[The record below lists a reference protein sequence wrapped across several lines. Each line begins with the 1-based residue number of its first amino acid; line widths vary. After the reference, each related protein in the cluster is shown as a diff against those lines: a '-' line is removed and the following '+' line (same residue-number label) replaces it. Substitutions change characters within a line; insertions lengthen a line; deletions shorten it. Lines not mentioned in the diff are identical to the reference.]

1 MAADGSIV
9 INTEI
14 DTKDAQKELNKLQNQ
29 IEKME
34 KSLSEDTTKQ
44 SSIEAELKAAQDEA
58 LKTTDTIRRLKRE
71 LASERSV
78 TSIDGTS
85 DPTRYIESLS
95 RQEQITSELQQQ
107 EALLKVQDKDAERLA
122 NEYTKIYDR
131 VQSTTT
137 QLDRAKM
144 DAGALQQRLAQA
156 PSALEMMGPAIE
168 RAQKSM
174 NRFSLRLRE
183 VIRSALIFTVI
194 SQTLASFREW
204 MGKVIKTNDEANAAF
219 ARLRGAL
226 LTLAQPLVNVIIPAL
241 TALANALTRVVTAAA
256 RIVSAFFGTTVE
268 ASAEAAENLYNET
281 EALEGVGSAADEAGK
296 SMASFDEIN
305 QLSGSGASGGSGGGG
320 SVDMAAP
327 DFSGPIS
334 DQLSAIVELFM
345 GSALLAL
352 GAILTFSGVNIPLGI
367 TLMALGALAIWD
379 AVSTNWEAIV
389 TAIQGP
395 LGAVF
400 AIVGG
405 ALLVI
410 GAALAFSGVNIPL
423 GIALMA
429 IGAAGLATAVAVNWE
444 AIVGFIQGPM
454 GQIVGIVSAGVL
466 ALGAVL
472 AFSGAFIPLGIALMA
487 VGAAGLATTVALN
500 WDSIATALQ
509 GPIGLITA
517 AVSAALLALG
527 ACLAFS
533 GVALPLGLALMA
545 AGAVG
550 LAATVAVNW
559 DAIVSA
565 LQGEVGQLVAIV
577 SASLLLLGVILLFTG
592 VAAPLGLGLM
602 AAGAVGLAVAIVPN
616 WNFILDAI
624 SNAWDNFT
632 TWWDNNAAQF
642 FTLDYWLGLGQDML
656 DGLFNGLS
664 SIGKRITQWGS
675 DFIDGVCNF
684 FGINSPSKEFES
696 LGGYMMS
703 GLQIG
708 VSNNSASAVSA
719 FSVMFN
725 SVLALCNDSVT
736 MMQAAYAAFI
746 LYLAGE
752 FYTQWGDT
760 WNGMYDTA
768 HTNIQS
774 VISDIDA
781 LNARLAAIERNITIT
796 ITTVYRTVGSS
807 SGGSSTS
814 SSSRSVSTRALSA
827 QNIPALARG
836 AVIPPNREFLAVLGD
851 QKQGTNIEAPLST
864 IEQAVANVM
873 NRMGYGGEQTVILQ
887 VDKDQLGKVVYRLN
901 KAETRRIGVNLAG
914 V

>member
-34 KSLSEDTTKQ
+34 KSLSEDTAKQ

-71 LASERSV
+71 LASEQAV

-85 DPTRYIESLS
+85 DPARYIESLS
-95 RQEQITSELQQQ
+95 RQEQITAELQQQ

-137 QLDRAKM
+137 QLDRAKVE
-144 DAGALQQRLAQA
+144 AGALQQRLVQA

-194 SQTLASFREW
+194 SQALASFREW

-241 TALANALTRVVTAAA
+241 TALANALTRVLTAAT

-305 QLSGSGASGGSGGGG
+305 QLSGSGASGGGGGG
-320 SVDMAAP
+320 SADMAAP

-389 TAIQGP
+389 TALQGP
-395 LGAVF
+395 IGEVF
-400 AIVGG
+400 AIVSG

-454 GQIVGIVSAGVL
+454 GQIAGIVSAGVL

-500 WDSIATALQ
+500 WDSIVTALQ

-517 AVSAALLALG
+517 AVSTALLALG

-565 LQGEVGQLVAIV
+565 LQGKVGQLVAIV

-616 WNFILDAI
+616 WNFILDAM

-807 SGGSSTS
+807 SGGSPTS
-814 SSSRSVSTRALSA
+814 STSRSVSTRALSA

-851 QKQGTNIEAPLST
+851 QKQGTNIETPLNT
-864 IEQAVANVM
+864 MVQAFKQAM
-873 NRMGYGGEQTVILQ
+873 SDMGYGGEQTVILQ

>member
-95 RQEQITSELQQQ
+95 RQEQITAELQQQ

-144 DAGALQQRLAQA
+144 EAGALQRRLAQA

-241 TALANALTRVVTAAA
+241 TALANILTNIISVVAQL
-256 RIVSAFFGTTVE
+256 VSFLFGTTVE
-268 ASAEAAENLYNET
+268 ASSEAAENLYNET
-281 EALEGVGSAADEAGK
+281 EALEGVGAAADEAGK

-305 QLSGSGASGGSGGGG
+305 QLSGAGASSGGR
-320 SVDMAAP
+320 AAETTAP
-327 DFSGPIS
+327 VFDLESTLDDGV
-334 DQLSAIVELFM
+334 LSRILELVKM
-345 GSALLAL
+345 IGSALLAWQISSTL
-352 GAILTFSGVNIPLGI
+352 GLGLRGLLGLFLAIYSAISFVQNMFDAWVNGVSWDNLNGM
-367 TLMALGALAIWD
+367 LLSALGLAVGLYVALGPVAAGISLVVTGLAMLVTGIHD
-379 AVSTNWEAIV
+379 AVENGWSLEN
-389 TAIQGP
+389 
-395 LGAVF
+395 
-400 AIVGG
+400 
-405 ALLVI
+405 LL
-410 GAALAFSGVNIPL
+410 L
-423 GIALMA
+423 
-429 IGAAGLATAVAVNWE
+429 
-444 AIVGFIQGPM
+444 
-454 GQIVGIVSAGVL
+454 
-466 ALGAVL
+466 
-472 AFSGAFIPLGIALMA
+472 
-487 VGAAGLATTVALN
+487 
-500 WDSIATALQ
+500 SIAGIFATGL
-509 GPIGLITA
+509 GIGLITG
-517 AVSAALLALG
+517 SWIPLLI
-527 ACLAFS
+527 S
-533 GVALPLGLALMA
+533 S
-545 AGAVG
+545 
-550 LAATVAVNW
+550 
-559 DAIVSA
+559 I
-565 LQGEVGQLVAIV
+565 
-577 SASLLLLGVILLFTG
+577 ASLLLAITTTFGDGEKLIEDAKKILQGFIDFFAGVFTG
-592 VAAPLGLGLM
+592 D
-602 AAGAVGLAVAIVPN
+602 
-616 WNFILDAI
+616 LDLAI
-624 SNAWDNFT
+624 SGIGEIF
-632 TWWDNNAAQF
+632 
-642 FTLDYWLGLGQDML
+642 
-656 DGLFNGLS
+656 DGLRGIVDNVLTAIQNMFLSFLDWLDEKTGGRISGLINLVKNLLTAFVSFANSTIGGLLNGIQQMLNGL
-664 SIGKRITQWGS
+664 ITFISGVFSGDWDKAWSGIVELFKGAINTLIS
-675 DFIDGVCNF
+675 MVESFVNFFIDGVNAV
-684 FGINSPSKEFES
+684 IN
-696 LGGYMMS
+696 
-703 GLQIG
+703 
-708 VSNNSASAVSA
+708 
-719 FSVMFN
+719 
-725 SVLALCNDSVT
+725 
-736 MMQAAYAAFI
+736 
-746 LYLAGE
+746 
-752 FYTQWGDT
+752 
-760 WNGMYDTA
+760 
-768 HTNIQS
+768 
-774 VISDIDA
+774 A
-781 LNARLAAIERNITIT
+781 LNSISITVPDWVPGIGGNYFGFNIPPLTRLQLPRLA
-796 ITTVYRTVGSS
+796 
-807 SGGSSTS
+807 
-814 SSSRSVSTRALSA
+814 
-827 QNIPALARG
+827 QG